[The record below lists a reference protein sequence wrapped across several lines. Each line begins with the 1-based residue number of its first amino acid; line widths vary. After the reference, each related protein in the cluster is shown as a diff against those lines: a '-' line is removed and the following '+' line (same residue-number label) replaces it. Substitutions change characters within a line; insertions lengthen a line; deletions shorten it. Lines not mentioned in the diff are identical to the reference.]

1 MKYNAQDLIDRLYTH
16 SNDYSQGNTQSLDE
30 ICIDCKRAADM
41 LGILHSS
48 KKTQKRARQRL
59 SAKNREKNKSIER
72 LTIMLYNVILCWYD
86 ESLEEYSGLSDEEF
100 IRKVCDEVGM
110 TREEY
115 YDLMKPVCCV

>member
-30 ICIDCKRAADM
+30 ICKDCKRAADM

-59 SAKNREKNKSIER
+59 SAKNRKKNKSIER
-72 LTIMLYNVILCWYD
+72 FKTMLYNAILCWYD
-86 ESLEEYSGLSDEEF
+86 ESLEEYSGIDDENF
-100 IRKVCDEVGM
+100 IRKVCKEIFI
-110 TREEY
+110 TKEEY
-115 YDLMKPVCCV
+115 SELMNII

>member
-30 ICIDCKRAADM
+30 ICKDCKRAADM

-72 LTIMLYNVILCWYD
+72 LKTMLYNAILCWYD
-86 ESLEEYSGLSDEEF
+86 TSIEEYSGTDDEDF
-100 IRKVCDEVGM
+100 IQIVCNEVGIA
-110 TREEY
+110 RDEY
-115 YDLMKPVCCV
+115 LKLMEIK